1 MEAEGGKLNKVFINN
16 RALRIP
22 YFQRSYVWT
31 EIEWKRLTEDIQY
44 VAQVRKPYFLGS
56 IILKT
61 EDVTIDGA
69 GEQYFVVDGQQRL
82 TTLVI
87 FYRALFTVMG
97 KDDEF
102 RQKFIIEDIDKD
114 ESERNQ
120 PILVHNKFDRL
131 IFNKICNEQPL
142 TLN

>member
-114 ESERNQ
+114 
-120 PILVHNKFDRL
+120 
-131 IFNKICNEQPL
+131 
-142 TLN
+142 